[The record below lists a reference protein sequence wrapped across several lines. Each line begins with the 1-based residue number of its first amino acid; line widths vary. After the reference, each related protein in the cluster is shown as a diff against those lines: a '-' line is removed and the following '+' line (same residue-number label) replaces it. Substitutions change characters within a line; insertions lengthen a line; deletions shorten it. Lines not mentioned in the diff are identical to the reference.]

1 MLSREY
7 LINRGTCC
15 GLGCRMCPYIPPHQ
29 EGNTNMYKENIY
41 VNFMWR
47 VLKWGMVGFLLLGTE
62 GCIQPSLVETQPPIL
77 ISISDERGDEH
88 KYRKFPYSGTSQ
100 ETHYCAVHYHWETIR
115 PYYTHHGV
123 LKIRVTRHP
132 KSK

>member
-1 MLSREY
+1 MLSREF
-7 LINRGTCC
+7 LIERGYCC
-15 GLGCRMCPYIPPHQ
+15 GHGCFQCPYIPKHLK
-29 EGNTNMYKENIY
+29 GNTNMYKENIY

-47 VLKWGMVGFLLLGTE
+47 VLKWGMVGFLLLGAE
-62 GCIQPSLVETQPPIL
+62 GCIQPSLIETQPPIL

-88 KYRKFPYSGTSQ
+88 KYRNFPYSGTNQ